1 MTDIQY
7 YNTAK
12 ITNIVFTIYF
22 TYIIY
27 EILKNE
33 AKKIFN
39 PLFSGENT
47 GFPVKFKMV
56 DRMTV

>member
-12 ITNIVFTIYF
+12 ITKSNSI
-22 TYIIY
+22 TYNIY